1 MGIVVQRTEYDP
13 KVGYQYYVA
22 FNPGGDL
29 AEDQVHSRVPVE
41 VAISLCENGD
51 LADFSF
57 ELPKTCRSSGALE
70 FIRTTPTATYVEPRV
85 YISLPGLSGDT
96 VARAVGRLEMDFT
109 GRIVGMDILWTPSEA
124 ATN

>member
-1 MGIVVQRTEYDP
+1 
-13 KVGYQYYVA
+13 
-22 FNPGGDL
+22 
-29 AEDQVHSRVPVE
+29 
-41 VAISLCENGD
+41 
-51 LADFSF
+51 
-57 ELPKTCRSSGALE
+57 
-70 FIRTTPTATYVEPRV
+70 V